1 MSGGIGGVPS
11 VKGRFFKDII
21 EKVLVP
27 KTLTQGGYIK
37 GESGEWLSPES
48 QAESQAASRAEMELT
63 KKKKKSALVGG
74 TPESSG
80 YGILKEK
87 LG

>member
-21 EKVLVP
+21 QKVWLP
-27 KTLTQGGYIK
+27 KTLTKGGYIK
-37 GESGEWLSPES
+37 EESGEWLSPEK
-48 QAESQAASRAEMELT
+48 QAASRAEMELIR
-63 KKKKKSALVGG
+63 KKKKSALVGG